1 MAIILEP
8 HLIQLQSIPD
18 SERGILGVAECDTH
32 VPFKIERIF
41 YQYDMPV
48 NAQRGGHAHF
58 EQEQF
63 LIAMSGILK
72 VQTRQ
77 DGNEWSFTLESP
89 TEGLFIP
96 AMTWLTLET
105 FRVGSICLVLTSGKY
120 VESDYIR
127 DYGKFRAMF

>member
-1 MAIILEP
+1 MTLVKP

-18 SERGILGVAECDTH
+18 PKRGILGVAECDTH

-63 LIAMSGILK
+63 VIAMSGALK
-72 VQTRQ
+72 VRTQQ
-77 DGNEWSFTLESP
+77 GGNEWSFTLENP
-89 TEGLFIP
+89 VEGLFIP

-105 FRVGSICLVLTSGKY
+105 LSVGSICLVLTSGKY
-120 VESDYIR
+120 IESDYIR
-127 DYGKFRAMF
+127 EYNTFTAMF